1 MLLRPQKHQSAHC
14 DKAAEKGETG
24 TRLTE
29 GVADRTDEGA
39 GGDHEQT
46 VGHAVHADEGGA
58 LVAGDGVVELLDLM
72 QEVDLQNALHQHHAE
87 DAAPGRRGAHQKGAR
102 TAEQGTDGVEPPH
115 GAEPDPASGLGAEDA
130 GDAAQQQGKEQRFG
144 GPAQLNETLL
154 QKHLGQVAGH
164 RDDRTGYDELRG
176 QRAGAQNMQ
185 TVLHELDELTGQV
198 VQGLP
203 GPVGLR
209 CRDDGFVHPS
219 AGEGGDA
226 LEQGAEQIKA
236 CKAEEPLDRAGQRT
250 QRTGQHGD
258 LGTVGGDLKVFVL
271 AVFRL
276 EAVVDKGRE
285 GAGEQG
291 TVQRVQR
298 HCEADGKQ
306 IRCKRHQQVGGDG
319 QHTAGHKGF
328 FAAQKICHHAAGH
341 FAQQVDDME
350 NTFGQADLPQGEP
363 PCGQQ
368 RDPHGVGDPQA
379 GEEVGRIN
387 TAKLP
392 LDVER

>member
-1 MLLRPQKHQSAHC
+1 
-14 DKAAEKGETG
+14 
-24 TRLTE
+24 
-29 GVADRTDEGA
+29 
-39 GGDHEQT
+39 
-46 VGHAVHADEGGA
+46 
-58 LVAGDGVVELLDLM
+58 
-72 QEVDLQNALHQHHAE
+72 
-87 DAAPGRRGAHQKGAR
+87 
-102 TAEQGTDGVEPPH
+102 
-115 GAEPDPASGLGAEDA
+115 
-130 GDAAQQQGKEQRFG
+130 
-144 GPAQLNETLL
+144 
-154 QKHLGQVAGH
+154 
-164 RDDRTGYDELRG
+164 
-176 QRAGAQNMQ
+176 MQ
-185 TVLHELDELTGQV
+185 TVRHEQGELTGQV

-236 CKAEEPLDRAGQRT
+236 CEAEEPLDRAGQRT

-291 TVQRVQR
+291 IVQCIQR

-306 IRCKRHQQVGGDG
+306 VRCKRHQQVGGDG

-328 FAAQKICHHAAGH
+328 FAAQQICRHAAGH
-341 FAQQVDDME
+341 FAQQADDME

-363 PCGQQ
+363 PRGQQ

-379 GEEVGRIN
+379 GEEVGRIH